1 MGKAYDPYENVVSV
15 MEKAMEVGHINKQ
28 MFEIIKNPQRE
39 TKVYLPVEMDDGSVK
54 VYIERPKHLGFDTA
68 TCWLPSYRWE
78 DISGFSQDEISYL
91 KEFIESV
98 LYFSK
103 LIVY

>member
-1 MGKAYDPYENVVSV
+1 M
-15 MEKAMEVGHINKQ
+15 
-28 MFEIIKNPQRE
+28 
-39 TKVYLPVEMDDGSVK
+39 VYPFMSLNDGTQIVHSELKDDGSVK

-68 TCWLPSYRWE
+68 TCWLPSYCWE

-98 LYFSK
+98 SHVIIELAGEGGFENASGF
-103 LIVY
+103 